1 MILEYT
7 NSGKLKIDMTN
18 YVKDMINCF
27 DENLKDNKISKTPS
41 SNDLFSDSK
50 GPLLD
55 DKRRE
60 LFHKIVA
67 KGLFVSKRAR
77 LDIHGTISVLCTRV
91 QQPRESDWHKLKRLI
106 KYLNGTKDMV

>member
-1 MILEYT
+1 
-7 NSGKLKIDMTN
+7 MTS

-27 DENLKDNKISKTPS
+27 DENLKDDEISKTPS

-67 KGLFVSKRAR
+67 KGLFVSKRAQ
-77 LDIHGTISVLCTRV
+77 LDIHGTISILCTRV
-91 QQPRESDWHKLKRLI
+91 QQPRELNWHKLKRLI
-106 KYLNGTKDMV
+106 KYLNGTNDMV